1 MDFDKLKVELKK
13 LLKNKKINNLI
24 IVLLVI
30 LFILLA
36 FNILFPKEKENTYDE
51 EIKQSVEVNKNKEYE
66 EKEKKELIDIL
77 KSIQGVGEVE
87 VKINFESDEVK
98 VPAYEKNT
106 QVSKTEE
113 TDVNGGKRINNQTN
127 DSTSVV
133 MATDKPYILQTYKPK
148 VIGIVV
154 VAEGASDSKIKH
166 EIEAAVSSLY
176 ALPANKGNVYPMK

>member
-1 MDFDKLKVELKK
+1 M
-13 LLKNKKINNLI
+13 
-24 IVLLVI
+24 
-30 LFILLA
+30 
-36 FNILFPKEKENTYDE
+36 
-51 EIKQSVEVNKNKEYE
+51 
-66 EKEKKELIDIL
+66 
-77 KSIQGVGEVE
+77 E

-176 ALPANKGNVYPMK
+176 ALPANKVNVYPMK